1 MSYPRHVLWLV
12 LSCNHAF
19 AVNLQEGQ
27 WRIAVQIEI
36 PNAAGP
42 DAGPAR
48 QEVCLRPQDVSRF
61 VVPPN
66 SPCKVSEM
74 VSTDKEMR
82 WKLACQYGSMRSSG
96 SGLLEFSGDRFK
108 GVIESQSGPPYNMHI
123 NQKIEGRRMGPCK
136 FPPQNPNTPGG
147 LKPYG
152 EK

>member
-1 MSYPRHVLWLV
+1 MSVFLRAALL
-12 LSCNHAF
+12 LLFLCNSAS
-19 AVNLQEGQ
+19 AVNLQEGH
-27 WRIAVQIEI
+27 WLIGVQIEI

-108 GVIESQSGPPYNMHI
+108 GVIESQSG
-123 NQKIEGRRMGPCK
+123 
-136 FPPQNPNTPGG
+136 
-147 LKPYG
+147 
-152 EK
+152 